1 MVYIRGLEQWYISEV
16 CSSGIYQRSAAV
28 VYIRGLQ
35 HWYISEVCS
44 SAIFQSSEVDIV
56 KKSMVNVCHR
66 IRSFLHCS
74 DVETGGEDLLR

>member
-1 MVYIRGLEQWYISEV
+1 MVFIRCLQRNISEV
-16 CSSGIYQRSAAV
+16 CNQRSAAV

-35 HWYISEVCS
+35 QCY
-44 SAIFQSSEVDIV
+44 IFQSSEVDIV